1 VSKYT
6 GFYKFYNSQ
15 IYEQALHLPSTLP
28 PHSPS
33 PIRIEAAHFPRLKVK
48 LAARE
53 SSKKTN
59 IKPSFLSYPLH
70 LHSHPTPLPRQTRQT
85 TTIVFNFINN
95 YIINIHQIQEIQL
108 QKSTIVCGLHQLQM
122 IQIILQTQTNILN
135 QTQPFLNI
143 PPQSATLTPPFP
155 LIDLPDKPV
164 FLLKQ
169 CETSYA
175 QYSLTTES

>member
-1 VSKYT
+1 MSKYT
-6 GFYKFYNSQ
+6 AFYKFYNSQ

-70 LHSHPTPLPRQTRQT
+70 LHSHPTPLPHPLFPTRQT
-85 TTIVFNFINN
+85 ATVFSTSSTTNNN
-95 YIINIHQIQEIQL
+95 YWQQL
-108 QKSTIVCGLHQLQM
+108 LATTTGNYSWQL
-122 IQIILQTQTNILN
+122 
-135 QTQPFLNI
+135 
-143 PPQSATLTPPFP
+143 
-155 LIDLPDKPV
+155 
-164 FLLKQ
+164 LLKTTTGNNYWQ
-169 CETSYA
+169 QLLATSTDNNYWQQLLA
-175 QYSLTTES
+175 TTTGNNY